1 MKLVVVGAGEVGS
14 YLSAQLSER
23 GHEVTVIEL
32 NSDICRSLDEHYNVR
47 VVNGNGSS
55 VSVLKL
61 ANAHKA
67 DFFMAMT
74 KDDQTNL
81 IASSLAKRL
90 GAKTVITR
98 IHDSTFADTSYFNY
112 REHFG
117 IDILINP
124 EMLSAVELAK
134 SIRNPARVAVE
145 NFARGQ
151 IEAQRFEVNA
161 KSRYVGRSLR
171 DIKLPPQ
178 VKIGYIARG
187 EDQDVPTAE
196 TMLESGDLLT
206 VFGRSNDLY
215 DLRAKIDP
223 ASTGHMRN
231 IAILGGGEVALALLR
246 ILNHT
251 RFKIRVIEKVQERCE
266 LLASKFPHATFIN
279 GDGTSLR
286 LMEEEQIG
294 EVDYFVA
301 ATADDERNILTAAQA
316 NKLGANHVQSIITK
330 SDYED
335 ILLNMKQGLG
345 IETIVSPRVVTAK
358 EVIRYVSK
366 EPYLELFQFPHHSG
380 RILEIPVEAK
390 SPAENKLLREI
401 EWPDHAVVV
410 ALLHEHQATVP
421 GADDQIVAGDRVV
434 VITRDE
440 NIKDLLRLLRR

>member
-1 MKLVVVGAGEVGS
+1 MCI
-14 YLSAQLSER
+14 R
-23 GHEVTVIEL
+23 
-32 NSDICRSLDEHYNVR
+32 DRHYNVR

-55 VSVLKL
+55 VSVLNK
-61 ANAHKA
+61 AHVEKA

-74 KDDQTNL
+74 RDDQTNL
-81 IASSLAKRL
+81 IASSLAKKL
-90 GAKTVITR
+90 GAGTVITR
-98 IHDSTFADTSYFNY
+98 IHDSTFADTSHFNY

-151 IEAQRFEVNA
+151 IEAQRFEVNS
-161 KSRYVGRSLR
+161 KSKYVGLALR

-187 EDQDVPTAE
+187 EDQDVPTGNTILVA
-196 TMLESGDLLT
+196 GDTLT

-215 DLRAKIDP
+215 DLRSKIDP

-246 ILNHT
+246 LLNHT
-251 RFKIRVIEKVQERCE
+251 RFKIRVIEKVEERCE
-266 LLASKFPHATFIN
+266 LLGNQFPHVTFIN

-294 EVDYFVA
+294 EADYFVA
-301 ATADDERNILTAAQA
+301 ATADDERNVLTSAQA
-316 NKLGANHVQSIITK
+316 NKLGAKHVQAIITK

-358 EVIRYVSK
+358 EVMRYVSK
-366 EPYLELFQFPHHSG
+366 DPYIELFQFPHHSG
-380 RILEIPVEAK
+380 RVLEIPVEAK
-390 SPAENKLLREI
+390 SPAANKRLREI
-401 EWPDHAVVV
+401 EWPEHAVVV
-410 ALLHEHQATVP
+410 ALLHEHQARVP
-421 GADDQIVAGDRVV
+421 GAEDQILAGDRVV

-440 NIKDLLRLLRR
+440 NIKDLLRLLRD

>member
-23 GHEVTVIEL
+23 GHEVTVIET
-32 NSDICRSLDEHYNVR
+32 NPEICRNLDEHYNIR

-55 VSVLKL
+55 VSILNKAKV
-61 ANAHKA
+61 ANA

-74 KDDQTNL
+74 RNDQTNL
-81 IASSLAKRL
+81 IASSLAKKL
-90 GAKTVITR
+90 GAATVITR
-98 IHDSTFADTSYFNY
+98 IHDSTFADSSHFDY
-112 REHFG
+112 RQHFG

-161 KSRYVGRSLR
+161 KSKYVGRSLR
-171 DIKLPPQ
+171 DIQLPPQ

-187 EDQDVPTAE
+187 DDQEVPTAE
-196 TMLESGDLLT
+196 TILEAHDLLT
-206 VFGRSNDLY
+206 VFGLSNDLY
-215 DLRAKIDP
+215 ALRSKIDP
-223 ASTGHMRN
+223 ASTGEMRN

-246 ILNHT
+246 LLNHT
-251 RFKIRVIEKVQERCE
+251 RFKIRIIEKVEERCE
-266 LLASKFPHATFIN
+266 FLANKFPHATFIN

-316 NKLGANHVQSIITK
+316 NKLGADHVQAVISK

-335 ILLNMKQGLG
+335 ILLNTKQSLG

-366 EPYLELFQFPHHSG
+366 EAYIELFQFPQQSG
-380 RILEIPVEAK
+380 RVLEFPVREK
-390 SPAENKLLREI
+390 SPAAGKKLRDI
-401 EWPDHAVVV
+401 DWPNHAVVV
-410 ALLHEHQATVP
+410 ALLHAHQATVP
-421 GADDQIVAGDRVV
+421 GAEDQILAGDRVV
-434 VITRDE
+434 VITREE
-440 NIKDLLRLLRR
+440 NIRDLLRLLRG